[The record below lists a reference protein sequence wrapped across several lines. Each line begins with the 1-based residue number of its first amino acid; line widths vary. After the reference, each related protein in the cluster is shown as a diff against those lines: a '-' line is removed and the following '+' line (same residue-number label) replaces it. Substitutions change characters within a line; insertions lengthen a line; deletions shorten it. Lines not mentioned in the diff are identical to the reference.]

1 MAKYIA
7 SRRSG
12 QLRRQLLPLERLLN
26 LVSVVIYPWLINCQV
41 PSRQPGRRRAQPR
54 VGGAAP
60 RQRRRRRFKRLLVIY
75 EAKPISPAPRPW
87 SADADR
93 RRAARNNEACWLRSA
108 PGGCRAFGLVVVRS
122 SRCWDRQILPGGAT
136 PTRQLGM
143 KRKTGGFTE
152 QGNCS
157 SLHD

>member
-87 SADADR
+87 SADEDR
-93 RRAARNNEACWLRSA
+93 RRAARNNETRAGCGA
-108 PGGCRAFGLVVVRS
+108 HPGAVGRLGSWSCGPVVAGIARYYQVER
-122 SRCWDRQILPGGAT
+122 RRHGN
-136 PTRQLGM
+136 LG
-143 KRKTGGFTE
+143 
-152 QGNCS
+152 
-157 SLHD
+157 